1 MISEIE
7 HLFMCL
13 VAICMSLENCSDP
26 LPIFNW
32 FICVFLVFFALELY
46 ELKFF
51 LAKGRSLKVTAGKGL

>member
-26 LPIFNW
+26 LPIVNW

-46 ELKFF
+46 ELKF
-51 LAKGRSLKVTAGKGL
+51 LAKGRSLKVMAGKDL